1 MLAVVLTLTGA
12 GSGYWIFLRPPAA
25 EVGEAPAD
33 DTEQT
38 DERAQAG
45 DASPEARAWD
55 AAARSLPPLVP
66 GSNVPAA
73 PVVPASA
80 ATIEEMV
87 AKAMP
92 AIVLIETTSGRGSG
106 FFVRHDTLMTNVH
119 VVQNDTYVT
128 LRKHDGTTTQ
138 ARVESRAP
146 AFDVAVLKVT
156 QPLPSQPTI
165 AMGTSQSLRAGQEII
180 VIGSALG
187 TLQNSVS
194 RGVMS
199 GLRSAGGVTLVQT
212 DAATNPGNSGGPM
225 LDRNGAVVAITTM
238 GYKGAQGLN
247 FGVAIDHAKDLLD
260 GRQANLGASGGL
272 TDIQSQVR
280 GSESERLQ
288 QQGDEGFR
296 GAIRQLVS
304 GASQLDTAWQRF
316 RRQCYTSP
324 IAGSYDREW
333 FAVLVPRGIPGD
345 AVAGCVTL
353 YGALQSDIQQFRGL
367 MQRAVQDAR
376 RSNVLPGTIRDT
388 LRANRLEFDW
398 DR

>member
-1 MLAVVLTLTGA
+1 MLAVVLTLAVA
-12 GSGYWIFLRPPAA
+12 GGGYWMLLRPPAA
-25 EVGEAPAD
+25 EIDGAPAD

-38 DERAQAG
+38 DERAQPG

-55 AAARSLPPLVP
+55 AAARSQPPLVP
-66 GSNVPAA
+66 GSDVPAA
-73 PVVPASA
+73 AVAPASA

-119 VVQNDTYVT
+119 VVQNDNYVT
-128 LRKHDGTTTQ
+128 LRKHDGTTAQ

-156 QPLPSQPTI
+156 QPVPSQPTL
-165 AMGTSQSLRAGQEII
+165 AMGTSQSLRAGQELI

-324 IAGSYDREW
+324 IAGNYD
-333 FAVLVPRGIPGD
+333 
-345 AVAGCVTL
+345 
-353 YGALQSDIQQFRGL
+353 
-367 MQRAVQDAR
+367 
-376 RSNVLPGTIRDT
+376 
-388 LRANRLEFDW
+388 
-398 DR
+398 